1 MMEVNFSQSSVRERD
16 VSDKAGERP
25 AVLRTLTG
33 YAASQGVAIGHCRVI
48 SRMEDLEKVGEGD
61 ILVSE
66 TASPRLAI
74 VIPKLGALVTAC
86 GGTLTA
92 AAGYAREYNVPAVV
106 GVMGLTET
114 VHDGDVIRVDG
125 TDGIVELIRKKI

>member
-1 MMEVNFSQSSVRERD
+1 MMEANFTRCSARERD
-16 VSDKAGERP
+16 ASDIAGERP
-25 AVLRTLTG
+25 AAIRTLTG

-48 SRMEDLEKVGEGD
+48 SGMEDLEKVGEGD
-61 ILVSE
+61 ILVCE
-66 TASPRLAI
+66 AASPRLAI
-74 VIPKLGALVTAC
+74 VMPKLGGLVAAH

-114 VHDGDVIRVDG
+114 IHDGDVIRVDG
-125 TDGIVELIRKKI
+125 TNGLVELLRKKI